1 MADPAQRA
9 ESAAGGT
16 AAPAE
21 SLTTP
26 IPSSAPVAATAPP
39 RSTSTPDPMPPTNS
53 ASQSPSASRPGLYV
67 PQFSAATQLILKRMK
82 NEAAGLASGLS
93 AVKSSQPEIK
103 AEFKASEYEDVKRRV
118 IMGMSTSASMT
129 LQMPAA
135 PRPTPPPPPTYVPH
149 PHMGHQTSTASSRPK
164 MVNGASGLSA
174 IRRVTLGLT
183 ASGRPIAPK
192 PAQPSTPT
200 TTEPREKKF
209 KAAPAPKAGTKRKR
223 GAPKAQDDD
232 TSSLSSLSGLSDNED
247 LASDKPSTPSAPPI
261 LTKSGRHVQKPTTYN
276 PAEMESSSTKKRVHY
291 SKVRTA
297 EQALCKK
304 CTRMHSPASNQMVF
318 CDGCNEGW
326 HQMCH
331 DPWIDD
337 EVVKD
342 TNKAW
347 FCVTCQGK
355 RDRHFSSTAGTAAPH
370 PSKRQRVLVRES
382 WADRTPQQK
391 RAYLSTLPQQ
401 ELVGLL
407 MYSLEIHPDLPI
419 FPGLAEPATT
429 PSTPG
434 TPQTPSDVH
443 GNGRKGGRAQ
453 KGVKSAPAPQ
463 QQQQEDDE
471 EVDPLEPPWPKP
483 GHGLYNLLPP
493 EDDDDFLADDNDF
506 EAFSV
511 IVYDEKGRKVEE
523 NGVKV
528 VWS

>member
-1 MADPAQRA
+1 MPA
-9 ESAAGGT
+9 
-16 AAPAE
+16 
-21 SLTTP
+21 
-26 IPSSAPVAATAPP
+26 
-39 RSTSTPDPMPPTNS
+39 TSS

-67 PQFSAATQLILKRMK
+67 PQFSAATQMILKRMK
-82 NEAAGLASGLS
+82 NEAAGLSSGLS
-93 AVKSSQPEIK
+93 AVNSSQPEIK
-103 AEFKASEYEDVKRRV
+103 PEFKPSEYEDVKRRV

-135 PRPTPPPPPTYVPH
+135 PRPTPPPPPPPTYVPH
-149 PHMGHQTSTASSRPK
+149 PHVGYVTSTAPSRPK
-164 MVNGASGLSA
+164 MASGAAGLSA

-200 TTEPREKKF
+200 MAEPKEKKF
-209 KAAPAPKAGTKRKR
+209 KAASAPKAGTKRKR
-223 GAPKAQDDD
+223 GAPRAHDDD

-247 LASDKPSTPSAPPI
+247 GPDAKPSTPSAPPI

-276 PAEMESSSTKKRVHY
+276 PAEMESSSAKKRVHH

-326 HQMCH
+326 HQRCH
-331 DPWIDD
+331 DPWIYD

-342 TNKAW
+342 PNEAW
-347 FCVTCQGK
+347 FCATCKAK
-355 RDRHFSSTAGTAAPH
+355 RDRQLFGTGNTNNH
-370 PSKRQRVLVRES
+370 PPKRQKVAVREG

-419 FPGLAEPATT
+419 FPGTAEAVTT

-434 TPQTPSDVH
+434 TPQTPSDAH
-443 GNGRKGGRAQ
+443 GTGRKGGRAQ
-453 KGVKSAPAPQ
+453 KGGKGAPAPQ
-463 QQQQEDDE
+463 QQHQDNDDD
-471 EVDPLEPPWPKP
+471 VDPLEPPWPKS
-483 GHGLYNLLPP
+483 GYGLYSLLPP
-493 EDDDDFLADDNDF
+493 EDDDEYLADENDF

-511 IVYDEKGRKVEE
+511 IVYDEKGKKIEE
-523 NGVKV
+523 NGIKV
-528 VWS
+528 VLS

>member
-1 MADPAQRA
+1 
-9 ESAAGGT
+9 
-16 AAPAE
+16 
-21 SLTTP
+21 
-26 IPSSAPVAATAPP
+26 
-39 RSTSTPDPMPPTNS
+39 MPPTSS
-53 ASQSPSASRPGLYV
+53 ASQSPSISRPGLYV
-67 PQFSAATQLILKRMK
+67 PQFSAATQMILKRMK

-103 AEFKASEYEDVKRRV
+103 SEFKPSEYEDVKRRV

-135 PRPTPPPPPTYVPH
+135 PRPTPPPPPTYVPEAH
-149 PHMGHQTSTASSRPK
+149 VGYQASTTSSRPK
-164 MVNGASGLSA
+164 MASGAAGLSA

-183 ASGRPIAPK
+183 ASGRPIAPR
-192 PAQPSTPT
+192 PPQPSTPT
-200 TTEPREKKF
+200 LAEPKEKKS
-209 KAAPAPKAGTKRKR
+209 KAASAPKAGTKRKR
-223 GAPKAQDDD
+223 GAPRGQDDD
-232 TSSLSSLSGLSDNED
+232 SSSLSSLSGSSDNED
-247 LASDKPSTPSAPPI
+247 GGGDKPSTPSAPPI

-276 PAEMESSSTKKRVHY
+276 PAEMESASAKKRVHY

-297 EQALCKK
+297 EQALCKR

-347 FCVTCQGK
+347 FCATCQAK
-355 RDRHFSSTAGTAAPH
+355 RDRHYASTNNTTTNH
-370 PSKRQRVLVRES
+370 PPKRQKVAVVRES
-382 WADRTPQQK
+382 WADRTQQQK

-419 FPGLAEPATT
+419 FPGSADSATT

-434 TPQTPSDVH
+434 TPQTPSDGH
-443 GNGRKGGRAQ
+443 SNGRKAGRGQ
-453 KGVKSAPAPQ
+453 KGVKGAPAPQ
-463 QQQQEDDE
+463 QQHQDDDE
-471 EVDPLEPPWPKP
+471 EVDPFEPPWPKP
-483 GHGLYNLLPP
+483 GRGLYNLLPP
-493 EDDDDFLADDNDF
+493 EEDDDFLADDNDF

-511 IVYDEKGRKVEE
+511 IVYDEKGRKIEE
-523 NGVKV
+523 NGIKV
-528 VWS
+528 VFS